1 MNESPGCWK
10 NRRLAHWQIR
20 NAYRW
25 RQGQPAARACQ
36 RRCQGQSFLS
46 AADRTAEPLGLSI
59 PGVKLPPS
67 LDSSTPTSP
76 YRPFSFHFA
85 CLIAAEP
92 VRSFTQSVLV
102 AAASHQEAKRPFR
115 FWSFL
120 SSIPRRIS
128 PCIQNKSLVA
138 PLVYCPD
145 RTIMKFSSAA
155 VVAIL
160 ALCESTF
167 AGGIE
172 VRTSPFRSVPDAG
185 TH

>member
-1 MNESPGCWK
+1 MASRAAGSQSLPTTLSRPIFPVGRGQD
-10 NRRLAHWQIR
+10 RRAFR
-20 NAYRW
+20 
-25 RQGQPAARACQ
+25 PV
-36 RRCQGQSFLS
+36 
-46 AADRTAEPLGLSI
+46 I